1 MSHTNQIKGLSIE
14 SIQQPTDLKF
24 VSTDTGIECTI
35 TSPTLKGIFED
46 AIKKVNEA
54 KIHYAEF
61 NKSIGFNPEGY
72 QNDHSVADT
81 AGKRALTKLKKHSES
96 SHLFDSLETA
106 ISDEWTIKQKITDEC
121 FKSIVNH
128 NLNVANKLFKDFS
141 GNGSVINLEEHDEHV
156 TNYYEVTLEN
166 CSIDSLAEADKLLK
180 NAGGKGLFLRIELS
194 HDARQTI
201 RGIKLHDGDT
211 VYYWLDIHT
220 NPYAN
225 LAHEATLQS
234 EMKGF
239 RLMEMISEKDIMMV
253 SAKLHTM
260 SAICQNIIGIEIAL
274 TQVAMQMVYRRNRFS
289 DFKVVNAFTNK

>member
-14 SIQQPTDLKF
+14 SIHQPTDLKF

-72 QNDHSVADT
+72 QHDHSVADT
-81 AGKRALTKLKKHSES
+81 AGKRALTKLKKQSES
-96 SHLFDSLETA
+96 SHVFSSLETA
-106 ISDEWTIKQKITDEC
+106 ISDEWTIKQKITNEC

-128 NLNVANKLFKDFS
+128 NLTVANNWFMEFS
-141 GNGSVINLEEHDEHV
+141 GNGSVINLEEHDEHL
-156 TNYYEVTLEN
+156 TNHYEVTLEN
-166 CSIDSLAEADKLLK
+166 CPIDSLAEADKLLK
-180 NAGGKGLFLRIELS
+180 NAGGKGLFMRVEFS
-194 HDARQTI
+194 HDARQSI
-201 RGIKLHDGDT
+201 RCVKLHDGDT
-211 VYYWLDIHT
+211 VYYWLDIHS
-220 NPYAN
+220 NPYGHSD
-225 LAHEATLQS
+225 HEATLQS

-239 RLMEMISEKDIMMV
+239 RLMELISEKDILMV

-260 SAICQNIIGIEIAL
+260 SAVCENIIGIEMSL

-289 DFKVVNAFTNK
+289 DFKVVNAFTTK